1 MTYRAVIQYDV
12 LLKSHDDFLNSLS
25 ENSFFNVH
33 EVSHTP
39 DVCIVSPVSRKLFA
53 VSLLLLRKPTVLDE
67 VLNVLQ
73 LDLGFSCFLQRFCSL
88 VEIWFDVGDMEKRE
102 IPELIQPLVGKVADG
117 IQREV
122 PLVEHSRWNCAD
134 LICVARRAE
143 VFPEIIAIAERVDI
157 LHLNFHPATAT
168 SIRLS
173 EALSPSIGRGMY
185 RKNDLLAWWRPVL
198 GASYESVEMEGLV
211 GVDREAK

>member
-39 DVCIVSPVSRKLFA
+39 DVSIVSPVSRKLFA

-73 LDLGFSCFLQRFCSL
+73 LDLGFSRFLQRFCSL
-88 VEIWFDVGDMEKRE
+88 IEIWFDVGDMEQRK
-102 IPELIQPLVGKVADG
+102 IPELI
-117 IQREV
+117 
-122 PLVEHSRWNCAD
+122 
-134 LICVARRAE
+134 
-143 VFPEIIAIAERVDI
+143 
-157 LHLNFHPATAT
+157 
-168 SIRLS
+168 
-173 EALSPSIGRGMY
+173 
-185 RKNDLLAWWRPVL
+185 
-198 GASYESVEMEGLV
+198 
-211 GVDREAK
+211 